1 MPRSTKEVR
10 KAGRIHTTV
19 NECTLWCS
27 NVPGGSLERLT
38 LGEYTFD
45 QRKAGN
51 DHTNRKRLSEKN
63 KSNGHRDVRKTDT
76 YMGGE

>member
-38 LGEYTFD
+38 LGE
-45 QRKAGN
+45 
-51 DHTNRKRLSEKN
+51 HTLNVSTACHNEPDGKRLSEKDQ
-63 KSNGHRDVRKTDT
+63 SNGHRDVWKTDT
-76 YMGGE
+76 YMGCE